1 MALEILKP
9 GLSTTVQDL
18 GRPGYYHLGIPESGG
33 HGQVFARR
41 GEPAGRQSRRRGG
54 ARGGVSGTGDPLRP
68 RRSSWLCAARTWP
81 PKVDGADEPN
91 WTSFTVK
98 SGQTLSFGFLTSGA
112 RAYIAVSGGVDV
124 PPVLGSRST
133 YPLGGLGGFEGRA
146 LKAGDRVNVGAQSGR
161 AKPGRSVPAK
171 LRFEILGT
179 PELRVLPGLYWHR
192 LTEEA
197 GKTFFEDVWKVAPEA
212 DRIGYRFRGGRALSF
227 VPRRP
232 PFGAGSDPS
241 NIVDS
246 CYPYGSIQV
255 PGGTEPIILHRDAVS
270 GGGYFMLGTVISADM
285 DLIGQL
291 QPHQPTRFV
300 EVDME
305 SRLESAGGTE
315 SHGGSGEGEPFLTR
329 AEWGKGDFQNGS
341 APPFE

>member
-33 HGQVFARR
+33 MDKSSLAAANQLVGNPEGAAALEAVFQGPEIRFDRDAIV
-41 GEPAGRQSRRRGG
+41 AVCG
-54 ARGGVSGTGDPLRP
+54 AHM
-68 RRSSWLCAARTWP
+68 P
-81 PKVDGADEPN
+81 PKVDGAEQPN
-91 WTSFTVK
+91 WTSFAVK
-98 SGQTLSFGFLTSGA
+98 SGQTLSFGFLKSGA
-112 RAYIAVSGGVDV
+112 RAYIAIAGGVDV
-124 PPVLGSRST
+124 PLVLGSRST
-133 YPLGGLGGFEGRA
+133 YPLGALGGFEGRA
-146 LKAGDRVNVGAQSGR
+146 LKTGDRVKVGTGSRG
-161 AKPGRSVPAK
+161 AKPGRSVPPK
-171 LRFEILGT
+171 LRFEVGGT

-197 GKTFFEDVWKVAPEA
+197 GKTFFEDVWKVALEA
-212 DRIGYRFRGGRALSF
+212 DRIGYRFRGGRSLSF
-227 VPRRP
+227 VPRKP

-255 PGGTEPIILHRDAVS
+255 PGGTEPIVLHRDAVS

-291 QPHQPTRFV
+291 QPHQATRFV
-300 EVDME
+300 KVDME
-305 SRLESAGGTE
+305 TALNA
-315 SHGGSGEGEPFLTR
+315 R
-329 AEWGKGDFQNGS
+329 AERRARISRVNES
-341 APPFE
+341 LS

>member
-18 GRPGYYHLGIPESGG
+18 GRPGYYHLGIPESGAMDKFALAAANLLVG
-33 HGQVFARR
+33 NPEGAAGLEAVFQGPEIGFERDAVI
-41 GEPAGRQSRRRGG
+41 AVCG
-54 ARGGVSGTGDPLRP
+54 AHMPPRLDGVEQPG
-68 RRSSWLCAARTWP
+68 
-81 PKVDGADEPN
+81 
-91 WTSFTVK
+91 WTSFAVK
-98 SGQTLSFGFLTSGA
+98 PGQTLSFGFLKSGA
-112 RAYIAVSGGVDV
+112 RAYIAIAGGVDV
-124 PPVLGSRST
+124 PVVLGSRST
-133 YPLGGLGGFEGRA
+133 YPLGALGGFEGRA
-146 LKAGDRVNVGAQSGR
+146 LKAGDRVQVGAQPPD
-161 AKPGRSVPAK
+161 AKPGRSVPPK
-171 LRFEILGT
+171 LRLQVGGS

-197 GKTFFEDVWKVAPEA
+197 GRTFFEDVWRVAPEA

-227 VPRRP
+227 VPRKQ

-255 PGGTEPIILHRDAVS
+255 PGGTEPIVLHRDAVS

-300 EVDME
+300 KVDMDAA
-305 SRLESAGGTE
+305 LKA
-315 SHGGSGEGEPFLTR
+315 R
-329 AEWGKGDFQNGS
+329 AERKALTGQVKES
-341 APPFE
+341 LS

>member
-33 HGQVFARR
+33 MDKSSLAAANLLVGNPEGAAALEAVFQGPEIRFDRDAVL
-41 GEPAGRQSRRRGG
+41 AVCG
-54 ARGGVSGTGDPLRP
+54 AHM
-68 RRSSWLCAARTWP
+68 P
-81 PKVDGADEPN
+81 PKVDGVEQPD

-98 SGQTLSFGFLTSGA
+98 SGQTLSFGFLKSGA
-112 RAYIAVSGGVDV
+112 RAYIAVGGGVDV
-124 PPVLGSRST
+124 ALVLGSRST
-133 YPLGGLGGFEGRA
+133 YPLGALGGFEGRA
-146 LKAGDRVNVGAQSGR
+146 LKAGDRVKVGTQSGH

-171 LRFEILGT
+171 LRFEVGGT

-197 GKTFFEDVWKVAPEA
+197 GGTFFEDVWKVAPEA

-227 VPRRP
+227 VPRKP

-255 PGGTEPIILHRDAVS
+255 PGGTEPIVLHRDAVS

-291 QPHQPTRFV
+291 QPHQRTRFV
-300 EVDME
+300 KVDME
-305 SRLESAGGTE
+305 TALEA
-315 SHGGSGEGEPFLTR
+315 R
-329 AEWGKGDFQNGS
+329 AERKAMASQVKERLS
-341 APPFE
+341 